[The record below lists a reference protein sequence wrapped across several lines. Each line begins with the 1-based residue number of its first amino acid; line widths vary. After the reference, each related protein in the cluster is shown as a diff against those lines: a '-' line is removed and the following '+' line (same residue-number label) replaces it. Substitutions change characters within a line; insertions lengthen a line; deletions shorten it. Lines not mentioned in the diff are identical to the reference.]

1 MIGHESKQ
9 TGLASIYDVS
19 RILEERKKGKDLTYE
34 QQLAL
39 EHASKLVKEGER
51 PKKIKSELE
60 KLGILSERS
69 VIKLLEIMPKNTV
82 LLKQVIMQ
90 EGKVF
95 SEEELAKI
103 LAITKG

>member
-1 MIGHESKQ
+1 MEF
-9 TGLASIYDVS
+9 S
-19 RILEERKKGKDLTYE
+19 RHVRRATSLTYE

-39 EHASKLVKEGER
+39 EHATKLVKSGEQS
-51 PKKIKSELE
+51 KKLWSELE

-69 VIKLLEIMPKNTV
+69 VMKLLEIMPKNTT
-82 LLKQVIMQ
+82 LLKQVVAQ

-95 SEEELAKI
+95 SEEELSKI

>member
-1 MIGHESKQ
+1 MIGSESKQ
-9 TGLASIYDVS
+9 TRLATIYDVAG
-19 RILEERKKGKDLTYE
+19 ILEERKKAKDLTYE

-39 EHASKLVKEGER
+39 EHASKLVKSDEQA
-51 PKKIKSELE
+51 KKAKNELE
-60 KLGILSERS
+60 KLGTLSEKT
-69 VIKLLEIMPKNTV
+69 VVKLLEIMPKNV
-82 LLKQVIMQ
+82 MLLKQVLAQ

>member
-1 MIGHESKQ
+1 MIGSESKQ
-9 TGLASIYDVS
+9 TGLASIYDVV

-39 EHASKLVKEGER
+39 EHATKLVKEGEQ
-51 PKKIKSELE
+51 PKKIKAELE
-60 KLGILSERS
+60 KLGILGERS
-69 VIKLLEIMPKNTV
+69 VIKLMEIMPKNAT
-82 LLKQVIMQ
+82 LLKQVLAQ

-95 SEEELAKI
+95 SEEEIAKI

>member
-1 MIGHESKQ
+1 MIGSESRQ
-9 TGLASIYDVS
+9 TKLANIYEVVD
-19 RILEERKKGKDLTYE
+19 ILEARKKKHELTYE

-39 EHASKLVKEGER
+39 EHATKLVKSGEQS
-51 PKKIKSELE
+51 KKLMGALE
-60 KLGILSERS
+60 KLGILSDRS
-69 VIKLLEIMPKNTV
+69 VVKLMEIMPKNAT
-82 LLKQVIMQ
+82 LLKQVLAQ